1 MLRFITLGCEQGNS
15 NQRLR
20 VRRIRWGGGF
30 SIRLTVYADSE
41 DQIGE
46 IAGYFPGVR
55 FTARN
60 GDQVQILPHPDN
72 KKPTIMLVLITTPE
86 GRVHRTEHAQVEII
100 DRVRE
105 ASEFVRD

>member
-1 MLRFITLGCEQGNS
+1 MIGFTTSGCESGKP

-20 VRRIRWGGGF
+20 VRRIRWGGSF
-30 SIRLTVYADSE
+30 SIQLTVYADSE

-60 GDQVQILPHPDN
+60 GDQVQILPHNDS
-72 KKPTIMLVLITTPE
+72 KKPTTLVVVITTPE